1 MAGAF
6 LGLPSGCQS
15 DEGALDPP
23 IPSVAE
29 RGGGVVAVS
38 PIAHGFCC
46 GKTARDEVAVTYLT
60 RQGERI
66 AYVLFGSLYTV
77 PVP

>member
-1 MAGAF
+1 MIVSARVRRIFCGMAGAF

-23 IPSVAE
+23 TPSVAE

-38 PIAHGFCC
+38 PVAHGFCR
-46 GKTARDEVAVTYLT
+46 GKTAREMRL
-60 RQGERI
+60 
-66 AYVLFGSLYTV
+66 
-77 PVP
+77 P